1 MFTVTACLCPPRLLT
16 LHSCRNRFFVCCR
29 KRMILCFPTFIPSS
43 FIFFPS
49 LFWCVFFFFLLCV
62 LCYSCLC
69 TCVFVVVWSCLRQWH
84 ESWKETKRTSLQ
96 VPADTATS
104 TSGWPFTWVN
114 SWVVR
119 GTVDRNAR
127 NCLLE
132 LSARQ
137 LPLGMSLWT
146 VLGMSG
152 M

>member
-1 MFTVTACLCPPRLLT
+1 MFTVMLVSVLHGSWRSIHVEIVSLSAVGEEWFFAFRHSFCLPSFFFL
-16 LHSCRNRFFVCCR
+16 RFSGV
-29 KRMILCFPTFIPSS
+29 
-43 FIFFPS
+43 
-49 LFWCVFFFFLLCV
+49 FFFLLCV

-84 ESWKETKRTSLQ
+84 ESWKDTKRTSLH

-104 TSGWPFTWVN
+104 TSGWPFIWVN